1 MYLYTKDIKQQFED
15 MYKNS
20 EFNDSGLLE
29 ILGASFIANTNSIFG
44 TPNKEYID
52 KEIMWY
58 NSKSRNIYDMHKP
71 PEVWKNIADINGN
84 INSNYGWCIYSDD
97 NHKQY
102 FNVLETLKKNPNSRQ
117 GCMIYNRPSMHK
129 DSCTNGMKDF
139 MCTNAVTY
147 FIKNDKLYCV
157 VQMRSNDIVYGYKND
172 WAWQFHILYKLAKD
186 LNVGIGTI
194 HWQVA
199 SLHMYPRHFKLL
211 DSYTI

>member
-1 MYLYTKDIKQQFED
+1 MLLTKDIKKTFEE
-15 MYKNS
+15 MYINQ

-29 ILGASFIANTNSIFG
+29 IIGASFIADKSSIFG
-44 TPNKEYID
+44 EPNIEYIN

-58 NSKSRNIYDMHKP
+58 NSKSRNVYDMHNP
-71 PEVWKNIADINGN
+71 PQIWKDIADKNGN

-97 NHKQY
+97 NYQQY
-102 FNVLETLKKNPNSRQ
+102 FNVLETLRKNPNSRQ
-117 GCMIYNRPSMHK
+117 GCMIYNRPSMHQ
-129 DSCTNGMKDF
+129 DSCKNGMKDF

-147 FIKNDKLYCV
+147 FIRNNRVHCI

-172 WAWQFHILYKLAKD
+172 FAWQEYVLTKLAKD
-186 LNVGIGTI
+186 LNLPIGNI

-211 DSYTI
+211 DSYTD